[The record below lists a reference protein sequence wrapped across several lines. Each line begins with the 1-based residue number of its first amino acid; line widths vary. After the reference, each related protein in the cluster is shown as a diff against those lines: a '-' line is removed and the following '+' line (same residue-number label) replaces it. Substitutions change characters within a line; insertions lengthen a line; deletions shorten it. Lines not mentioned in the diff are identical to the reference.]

1 MEFKQFED
9 IIITSEA
16 MLKIDPTN
24 AKIYANIAGKTNDGK
39 DLITKDAIAV
49 EVDIMRGTWKQN

>member
-1 MEFKQFED
+1 MGNL
-9 IIITSEA
+9 S
-16 MLKIDPTN
+16 KIVTYGG
-24 AKIYANIAGKTNDGK
+24 KIYANIAGKTNDGK